1 VKARILRAL
10 NTLLT
15 AAPIFALW
23 HSLTASDLSS
33 AEQIT
38 AFLLGFAAAE
48 VHNSLQ
54 GQRSSA
60 EQRLWLAGSAAY
72 NRLSRHR
79 SNLVN
84 NWPLAMR
91 RIKPQRI
98 TQSLLAASIQPGGE
112 SLCRCLLLAVDFG
125 AQVGRDGPPLASTA
139 PARRLLPDA
148 PGITQSWSRSS
159 RRECLSTDLPAL
171 RATPLRRYLPRSA
184 HRGEYLQVAVVDIP
198 TSYYRKSAVPLTRSC
213 GFLYPAFVSSRGPL
227 RYQHGVGV
235 GPMLRPVD

>member
-84 NWPLAMR
+84 NWAPRDEKDQAAKNNAKPLGRLNSAR
-91 RIKPQRI
+91 RGVPM
-98 TQSLLAASIQPGGE
+98 SLLIISGGLWRTSRAGWAAACEHSP
-112 SLCRCLLLAVDFG
+112 
-125 AQVGRDGPPLASTA
+125 GPPPSPRCSRHHSILVALVTSRMSINRPACSPRNPAA
-139 PARRLLPDA
+139 PLP
-148 PGITQSWSRSS
+148 SS
-159 RRECLSTDLPAL
+159 IRP
-171 RATPLRRYLPRSA
+171 PR
-184 HRGEYLQVAVVDIP
+184 
-198 TSYYRKSAVPLTRSC
+198 
-213 GFLYPAFVSSRGPL
+213 
-227 RYQHGVGV
+227 
-235 GPMLRPVD
+235 